1 MKSKR
6 RPARIINIDQPFRG
20 DILLD
25 ETSEYIKLLS
35 MMRIIFKSSY
45 QSCTDR
51 FLVTFVAVI
60 ICQTSD
66 YTVLW
71 FKFTDILTLRLFD

>member
-6 RPARIINIDQPFRG
+6 RPARIINVDQPFRG

-25 ETSEYIKLLS
+25 ETSEYIKLLG
-35 MMRIIFKSSY
+35 MMRIIFKSSH

-51 FLVTFVAVI
+51 FLVTIHTSGCTSIQNDLAVAV
-60 ICQTSD
+60 
-66 YTVLW
+66 TVLNQSVNA
-71 FKFTDILTLRLFD
+71 KLS

>member
-45 QSCTDR
+45 
-51 FLVTFVAVI
+51 
-60 ICQTSD
+60 
-66 YTVLW
+66 
-71 FKFTDILTLRLFD
+71 